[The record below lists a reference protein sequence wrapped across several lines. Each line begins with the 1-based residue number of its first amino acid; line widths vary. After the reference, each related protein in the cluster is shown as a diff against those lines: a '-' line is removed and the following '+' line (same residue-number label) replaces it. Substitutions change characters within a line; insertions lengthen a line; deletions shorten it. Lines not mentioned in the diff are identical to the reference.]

1 MSQNDH
7 DLEKTRISV
16 VSSGSP
22 RSTPRAKKKEVPKL
36 SAEEQEKKNRKH
48 QKKEELTREHDKII
62 SEIEQ
67 NASMDTALKTVY
79 TLGHVGRFQKKLEKR
94 IRNGFPS
101 ILIEIAKAKR
111 SEATRNSEAI

>member
-1 MSQNDH
+1 VYKCPFETVYVKYLNF
-7 DLEKTRISV
+7 LV

-94 IRNGFPS
+94 IRNGFWALS
-101 ILIEIAKAKR
+101 R
-111 SEATRNSEAI
+111 SYIW

>member
-1 MSQNDH
+1 MSKNYVIQNIK
-7 DLEKTRISV
+7 LEFSV

-94 IRNGFPS
+94 IRDGFSNFSNFLSPCG
-101 ILIEIAKAKR
+101 
-111 SEATRNSEAI
+111 